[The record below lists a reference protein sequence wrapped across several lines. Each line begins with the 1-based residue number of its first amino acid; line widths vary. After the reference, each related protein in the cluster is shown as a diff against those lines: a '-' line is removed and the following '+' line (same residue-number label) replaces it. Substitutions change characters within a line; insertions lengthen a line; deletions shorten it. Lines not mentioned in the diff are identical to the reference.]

1 MDIFTTTKGVAP
13 LGRALSLVLSIT
25 LVCSSWGAP
34 SAFADET
41 GGSVAHDAAEP
52 PVEAVEVDTDIT
64 DAWNAGSL
72 VLDEGGT
79 YVLSD
84 DVRTDGT
91 LTIAAPE
98 GAVVEVD
105 FRGHDV
111 AVAGAVTAG
120 IDASPS
126 EGDVIIRG
134 GEVPEGE
141 ERAELSV
148 QVTKATDAACGI
160 LANYETDDEESAAA
174 DAPSPALEVRDLSVS
189 VDVNTVDASSGMKAH
204 DCYGVYVGYA
214 DEDDARTEVSVIL
227 DNCSFAARLNL
238 IELDVNA
245 AKDLLD
251 AYGER
256 VLDTDASGLAAGVF
270 AEVPGVS
277 FAGDFDVEAQ
287 SEGGACDLYGV
298 AEESFSFSSSFD
310 PQRTVRVY
318 SAGNALHSAFGVV
331 DAAETADA
339 DFASLFEDATEN
351 GYSCSLENRRLLFAD
366 RVEDDAV
373 DGGSE
378 SEAPDPVQETTSTD
392 AEEANDVTA
401 SVDAEDPSEEESES
415 TESDVE
421 KAASPE
427 VSTMLSYGTVQSQLV
442 SLAAASVGEAVCL
455 NDEWEK
461 IGTTNNFSLVAGT
474 DYYLNEDL
482 TITGNLMHDAGAGDV
497 TLDLQGHELTFG
509 GVSDTLSSGSAIR
522 IGKATNSSTP
532 MRLQIVSTTPSDS
545 KGRINFVDVNSG
557 HNITLLKSGALRLDN
572 VEVTRWYSK
581 ANAVSDY
588 SGAVIYVNAL
598 TTAASYRVQELSIIN
613 SSIKADYSN
622 QTKTAADTK
631 NQARAVYVFTRA
643 LNFITIDDSSIA
655 CALPANVKGAAGG
668 YDVELEAY
676 AVSIQA
682 RDGSGYQK
690 NASMTVSGS
699 SFTAEA
705 ESGSAY
711 GIYFDP
717 KYGPQTT
724 FDGDATSIAIK
735 AASNAIGIY
744 GGDAKCEDNITLDS
758 TLLFSSTGTA
768 HYPAALSSD
777 GARVFAIGQN
787 FKGSNLPAMIG
798 SSATSA
804 NADDAYIASYAPG
817 FSPTEG
823 ERANL
828 AASFVNAVGDLSFVN
843 VVANE
848 QGVLFEA
855 DIDNAVARVLPADG
869 SEGKYY
875 GTLDGAFKAL
885 KSGETIQ
892 LLKGADSLVFPIA
905 SEEQQRLDGA
915 EEAYQEELAVKY
927 WPAYEAHNAAISAYR
942 EAGSEYQ
949 ENGDSDEYQRL
960 FKEYLTAC
968 AAYEA
973 AMEQCGQKI
982 GYNKA
987 PSSYPEDLRTPLAPE
1002 KPDKTE
1008 ADLSGLSYAVDLNGQ
1023 SIKSFVNESG
1033 ASVTVAAST
1042 DQPTLQGTQFV
1053 EGATF
1058 HTAAIVQNG
1067 AGALTVEGLNISI
1080 RNASKESA
1088 GVWCAGKGS
1097 VALEGVTI
1105 AMNARTQD
1113 VHGVYFHSPGTLSV
1127 KDSSVSLVQYGGHAA
1142 YGLSLSDGKAT
1153 LEDSSVA
1160 VRGIGSTMAAV
1171 QVMSGAS
1178 FSASATSYDADRSAL
1193 TVLVEDGAGAV
1204 TALGVSVDSDET
1216 SKEEDKARA
1225 TISNYAVS
1233 VTAEEGFDTQ
1243 GSTLACLR
1251 GTGGSV
1257 LGLAGSCSFV
1267 SAGDAQV
1274 SHSGAPLEIAPD
1286 FALSDG
1292 QDAVTV
1298 SSAKLAG
1305 DSVFATLPAS
1315 AQEGASLAS
1324 KASLFKIPAGSAY
1337 DGWDIE
1343 ASDAGGLRYS
1353 LDACA
1358 TVGDSSYTT
1367 LQAAIDAAG
1376 EGGTIVI
1383 QDDASSTGVSVDRA
1397 LTIDLNGHTL
1407 SVACSQQSNNYWC
1420 GILVKG
1426 SGALTVIDTGSE
1438 GKGRLKLTG
1447 GSAGDAA
1454 AGSYAGICVRNSN
1467 VLALDGC
1474 EVQAVFAGSA
1484 SASTATMT
1492 GVLVQ
1497 RAVEKESE
1505 ESEEGPFKN
1514 GRVELAHGATLA
1526 VHAKDSATL
1535 FSSLD
1540 PLAAGTGAL
1549 ATNYGALN
1557 AYGIEVMAARTPSTS
1572 DKVDPVDA
1580 VSVDAD
1586 SSIRVVN
1593 PSIAVEQGKI
1603 VQGTAGAGLYD
1614 ESALTELVL
1623 DESSAQYQE
1632 ILTLFQQKAK
1642 YDYSYA
1648 GVNVSGTY
1656 DNNIYYAAPL
1666 ELADG
1671 TLVWAFSKPVTGEH
1685 IGDPSYIKP
1694 EKLYIQTKYQ
1704 QAPVAAGIVG
1714 SSLASRTLGDSVA
1727 VAGTV
1732 TARCANGDAY
1742 AVQAE
1747 GAGTWTMQ
1755 GATLSADGGD
1765 QAYLGSTGSAP
1776 NLNEALGLNKPEVK
1790 FYPQNAGV
1798 KEAVETQP
1806 KAAAIVASDG
1816 KPSIVLDGA
1825 VSLHAK
1831 AGESAVIRAD
1841 KVTIGANLSVGD
1853 KGDNVFSVA
1862 DSSGA
1867 SAIGGTFAV
1876 PSGTVRLTAAHRD
1889 MFADA
1894 NGTLSPVVAED
1905 ENLLKWGGS
1914 YTVSFVNG
1922 YGQEVEQVKD
1932 VLNGQTVVLPDASG
1946 IKKNESDTATYTFVG
1961 WSTDPNAT
1969 ADSEGLIDPRRTTI
1983 EFAAP
1988 EGQSKVTY
1996 YAIFKEVPTTVTV
2009 TFRLAFD
2016 ENGDKLG
2023 TVRAEVPTS
2032 QSLKESIANGAN
2044 LAIPDA
2050 KSYTVGEGDEAMRS
2064 AFVGW
2069 AAVSAGTTIVYD
2081 PKTFED
2087 FVPTSD
2093 TVFTAYY
2100 VDVAASEHLVTFK
2113 VDDKLSA
2120 QAVADGAIPSY
2131 KVAAGAQSESPTKA
2145 NTNDGHTYQFMGWFD
2160 RWVASS
2166 DYKEDSVLAVSAS
2179 EKLPAVTGDVFYT
2192 SCFKSTVTRV
2202 SFDFYFYQEDGAGTL
2217 TYKRYETSAGVAPQC
2232 EYGTDPLVLVKD
2244 KTKSFIQDG
2253 TVYEFLGWT
2262 TRYSD
2267 KEPLYTDALPLAT
2280 GSAKYYAVYRDTE
2293 QTADVTFVV
2302 DGKQY
2307 AKADGQKASAHLQD
2321 VWTATGIADDP
2332 VRDDGTVFKGWSND
2346 PNDTS
2351 GLALGTTYLKAYISL
2366 ADATD
2371 LHSGQAVFYAI
2382 FGKADEAKVTLHYNN
2397 GGDPATGLF
2406 GASIG
2411 GTVKLPD
2418 GFQNPT
2424 LAGSYFNGWTVSEDG
2439 SGDAFDILRDAVDG
2453 DQDLY
2458 ARYAPI
2464 VADVDGAPDA
2474 SVDLSGTF
2482 IRADGAV
2489 GADTVSL
2496 QVDAA
2501 KSADANL
2508 AEKLGQ
2514 FETALQAYSVRLG
2527 FVSGSETTYVTSGFG
2542 EIKVSLPVP
2551 DDHAGNVIKAYWL
2564 KTDGTV
2570 GSQTL
2575 SVDSGNASLSLTG
2588 YAVTSFGG
2596 NVVLASVMSEAEQSL
2611 ALTKDSATKSLDDAF
2626 KGYFEGDYDADRWQA
2641 LEDACNNGLQK
2652 VNEAKTAEE
2661 AATAANDAIAAMK
2674 AIPTT
2679 RGLASAK
2686 ADGLERLATA
2696 YAGYTKT
2703 SYTDANWK
2711 SLVAAYEAARE
2722 NVQNAT
2728 TADAANTAATAGIT
2742 AMNAVVAGGTS
2753 SSGGGLTTSSSGT
2766 GLASSSTGSNLK
2778 SSSSGSDLSSGDSS
2792 GAALASGSDENGG
2805 ATKVGATLETLTS
2818 ELVEQHGLKVE
2829 SGVYVSAVS
2838 DDGPASKAGLQSG
2851 DVITKIDGEDVASV
2865 DDLERALSDKSAG
2878 DAVVLTVN
2886 RDGEELEFEII
2897 LDSATPLASKTMA
2910 ALGGSGNDGLDANAG
2925 EAELTGWDAMA
2936 DWVKNNL
2943 VAVCLAALAVL
2954 VAVAALVWWL
2964 LRRRNRAYL
2973 EEEDE
2978 AFHDDD
2984 DRGDGWSGDSADRSP
2999 SSSPAIQF

>member
-13 LGRALSLVLSIT
+13 LSRVLSLVLSIT
-25 LVCSSWGAP
+25 LVCSCWGAP
-34 SAFADET
+34 SAFAEEAD
-41 GGSVAHDAAEP
+41 GLVAHDAAEP
-52 PVEAVEVDTDIT
+52 SVEAVEVDTDIT

-111 AVAGAVTAG
+111 TVAGAVTAG
-120 IDASPS
+120 IDVSPS
-126 EGDVIIRG
+126 EGDVIVRG

-148 QVTKATDAACGI
+148 QVAKATDAACGI
-160 LANYETDDEESAAA
+160 LANYATDDEEPVAA
-174 DAPSPALEVRDLSVS
+174 DAPSPALEVRDLSVI
-189 VDVNTVDASSGMKAH
+189 VDVNTVDASSDAKAH
-204 DCYGVYVGYA
+204 DCYGVYAGYV
-214 DEDDARTEVSVIL
+214 DEDDARTEVGVFL
-227 DNCSFAARLNL
+227 DNCSFVARLNL
-238 IELDVNA
+238 IELDEDA

-256 VLDTDASGLAAGVF
+256 VLDKETSGLAAGVF
-270 AEVPGVS
+270 ADVPGVS
-277 FAGDFDVEAQ
+277 FAGDFDVEVR

-310 PQRTVRVY
+310 PERAVRVY

-331 DAAETADA
+331 DAAETAGA

-351 GYSCSLENRRLLFAD
+351 GYSCALEDGRLLFAD
-366 RVEDDAV
+366 RVEDEAV
-373 DGGSE
+373 DDGSE
-378 SEAPDPVQETTSTD
+378 SEASDPVQGTTSTD
-392 AEEANDVTA
+392 AEEADDATA
-401 SVDAEDPSEEESES
+401 SADAEDPSEEASES
-415 TESDVE
+415 VESDEE

-427 VSTMLSYGTVQSQLV
+427 VSTMLSYGTVQSQLI

-461 IGTTNNFSLVAGT
+461 IGTTSNFSLVAGT
-474 DYYLNEDL
+474 DYYLSEDL
-482 TITGNLMHDAGAGDV
+482 TVTGNLRHDAEAGDV

-509 GVSDTLSSGSAIR
+509 GISDTLSSSSSIR
-522 IGKATNSSTP
+522 IGKAANSSTP

-545 KGRINFVDVNSG
+545 KGRINFIDVNSG

-588 SGAVIYVNAL
+588 SGAVIYVNAS
-598 TTAASYRVQELSIIN
+598 TTAASSRVQELSIVN

-631 NQARAVYVFTRA
+631 NQARAVYVLTRA
-643 LNFITIDDSSIA
+643 LNFIMIDGSSVA
-655 CALPANVKGAAGG
+655 CALPANVKGTTGG

-690 NASMTVSGS
+690 NASVTVSGS

-724 FDGDATSIAIK
+724 FNGDATSITVK

-758 TLLFSSTGTA
+758 TLSFSSTGTA
-768 HYPAALSSD
+768 QYPAALSSD

-804 NADDAYIASYAPG
+804 NADDAYIASYASG
-817 FSPTEG
+817 FSPTEE

-848 QGVLFEA
+848 RGVLFEA
-855 DIDNAVARVLPADG
+855 DIDNAVARILPADG

-875 GTLDGAFKAL
+875 GTLDGAFEAL

-905 SEEQQRLDGA
+905 SEEQQRLDKA
-915 EEAYQEELAVKY
+915 EDAYQEELAAKY
-927 WPAYEAHNAAISAYR
+927 WPAYEADKAAGEAYR
-942 EAGSEYQ
+942 KAGSEYQ
-949 ENGDSDEYQRL
+949 KNGDSDEYRRL
-960 FKEYLTAC
+960 FEEYLTAC

-982 GYNKA
+982 GYSKA
-987 PSSYPEDLRTPLAPE
+987 PSAYPEDLRPTIAPE
-1002 KPDKTE
+1002 KPNKTE
-1008 ADLSGLSYAVDLNGQ
+1008 ADLSGLSYTVDLNGQ
-1023 SIKSFVNESG
+1023 SIRSFVNESG
-1033 ASVTVAAST
+1033 ASVTVTAST

-1067 AGALTVEGLNISI
+1067 AGTLTVEGLSISI
-1080 RNASKESA
+1080 RNAAKESA
-1088 GVWCAGKGS
+1088 GVWCKGKGS
-1097 VALEGVTI
+1097 VALDGVTI
-1105 AMNARTQD
+1105 AMNARAQD
-1113 VHGVYFHSPGTLSV
+1113 VHGVLFRSSGTLSV
-1127 KDSSVSLVQYGGHAA
+1127 KDSSVSLVQYGGYAA
-1142 YGLSLSDGKAT
+1142 YGVSLSGGKAT

-1171 QVMSGAS
+1171 QVASGAS
-1178 FSASATSYDADRSAL
+1178 FNASAASYDADRSAL

-1204 TALGVSVDSDET
+1204 TALGVSVDSAET
-1216 SKEEDKARA
+1216 SKDEDKARA

-1233 VTAEEGFDTQ
+1233 VTVEEGFDAQ

-1257 LGLAGSCSFV
+1257 LGLAGSCSLV
-1267 SAGDAQV
+1267 SEGDVQV

-1286 FALSDG
+1286 FQLSDG
-1292 QDAVTV
+1292 QDAVMV

-1324 KASLFKIPAGSAY
+1324 KADLFEVPDGSTY

-1358 TVGDSSYTT
+1358 TVNGSSYTT

-1383 QDDASSTGVSVDRA
+1383 QDDASSAGVSVDKA

-1407 SVACSQQSNNYWC
+1407 SVDCGYTKNANGYRC
-1420 GILVKG
+1420 GILVEG
-1426 SGALTVIDTGSE
+1426 SGALTVVDTGAD
-1438 GKGRLKLTG
+1438 KGRLRLIG
-1447 GSAGDAA
+1447 GA
-1454 AGSYAGICVRNSN
+1454 AGIAATTQYAGIYVRNSSM
-1467 VLALDGC
+1467 LALDGC
-1474 EVQAVFAGSA
+1474 AIEVAFAGSA
-1484 SASTATMT
+1484 NVSTATMIGVRVRHYLT
-1492 GVLVQ
+1492 GDE
-1497 RAVEKESE
+1497 AKESTE
-1505 ESEEGPFKN
+1505 TSFKN
-1514 GRVELAHGATLA
+1514 GRVELSNGATLA
-1526 VHAKDSATL
+1526 VYAKDGDTPLS
-1535 FSSLD
+1535 FSSFD
-1540 PLAAGTGAL
+1540 PLATS
-1549 ATNYGALN
+1549 YGALN
-1557 AYGIEVMAARTPSTS
+1557 VYGIEVAAAGAPLSS
-1572 DKVDPVDA
+1572 DKVDPVEA
-1580 VSVDAD
+1580 VSIDVD

-1593 PSIAVEQGKI
+1593 SSNAVEQGEI
-1603 VQGTAGAGLYD
+1603 VQGAEGTGLYD
-1614 ESALTELVL
+1614 KSALTELVL

-1642 YDYSYA
+1642 YDHSYP
-1648 GVNVSGTY
+1648 GVNVTGTY
-1656 DNNIYYAAPL
+1656 NNNIYYAAPL

-1732 TARCANGDAY
+1732 TARCASGDAY

-1747 GAGTWTMQ
+1747 GTGTWTVQ

-1806 KAAAIVASDG
+1806 KAAAIAASDG

-1831 AGESAVIRAD
+1831 AGESAAVRAD
-1841 KVTIGANLSVGD
+1841 KVTIGASLSVGD

-1862 DSSGA
+1862 DSSGK

-1876 PSGTVRLTAAHRD
+1876 PSATLQLTTAHKD

-1894 NGTLSPVVAED
+1894 NGTLSPVVDED

-1914 YTVSFVNG
+1914 YTVSFVDG

-1946 IKKNESDTATYTFVG
+1946 IKKNESDTATFAFVG

-1969 ADSEGLIDPRRTTI
+1969 ADSEGLIDPQATTI

-1996 YAIFKEVPTTVTV
+1996 YAIFKEVPITATV

-2016 ENGDKLG
+2016 ENGNKLS
-2023 TVRAEVPTS
+2023 TVKAEVPTG

-2044 LAIPDA
+2044 LVIPDA
-2050 KSYTVGEGDEAMRS
+2050 QSYTAGEGDEAVRS

-2069 AAVSAGTTIVYD
+2069 SVDLAGTPVVYD

-2093 TVFTAYY
+2093 TVFTAHY
-2100 VDVAASEHLVTFK
+2100 VDVAVNEHLVTFK

-2120 QAVADGAIPSY
+2120 QAVADGASPSY
-2131 KVAAGAQSESPTKA
+2131 KVAAGAQSESPTKT

-2166 DYKEDSVLAVSAS
+2166 EYKDDSILAVSAS
-2179 EKLPAVTGDVFYT
+2179 EKLPAATGDAFYT

-2202 SFDFYFYQEDGAGTL
+2202 SFDFYFYQEGDTGTL
-2217 TYKRYETSAGVAPQC
+2217 TYKRYETSTGVAPQC
-2232 EYGTDPLVLVKD
+2232 EYGTDPLALVKD
-2244 KTKSFIQDG
+2244 KTKSFIKDG

-2280 GSAKYYAVYRDTE
+2280 GSAKYYAVYRETE

-2307 AKADGQKASAHLQD
+2307 AKADDQKASALLQD
-2321 VWTATGIADDP
+2321 VWTATGVADDP

-2351 GLALGTTYLKAYISL
+2351 GLALGTVTLKAYISL
-2366 ADATD
+2366 ADTND
-2371 LHSGQAVFYAI
+2371 LLSGQAVFYAI

-2397 GGDPATGLF
+2397 GGDPATGSF

-2411 GTVKLPD
+2411 GTVKLPE
-2418 GFQNPT
+2418 GFQNPS
-2424 LAGSYFNGWTVSEDG
+2424 LAGSYFNGWTASEDG

-2453 DQDLY
+2453 DLDLY

-2508 AEKLGQ
+2508 AEKMGQ

-2551 DDHAGNVIKAYWL
+2551 DDRAGNVIKAYWL

-2575 SVDSGNASLSLTG
+2575 SVDSGKASLSLTG

-2611 ALTKDSATKSLDDAF
+2611 ALTKDSAIKSLDEAF
-2626 KGYFEGDYDADRWQA
+2626 KGYFEGDYDADKWQA

-2652 VNEAKTAEE
+2652 VNEATTAEE
-2661 AATAANDAIAAMK
+2661 AASAANDAIAAMK

-2728 TADAANTAATAGIT
+2728 TAEAANTAATAGIT
-2742 AMNAVVAGGTS
+2742 AMNAVIAGGTG
-2753 SSGGGLTTSSSGT
+2753 SSGSGLTSGST
-2766 GLASSSTGSNLK
+2766 GAGLASGSTGSNLK
-2778 SSSSGSDLSSGDSS
+2778 SGSSGSDLSSGDSS
-2792 GAALASGSDENGG
+2792 GAALAAGSDKNVG

-2818 ELVEQHGLKVE
+2818 DLVEQHGLKVE

-2838 DDGPASKAGLQSG
+2838 DDGPASRAGLQSG
-2851 DVITKIDGEDVASV
+2851 DVITKIDGEDVASL
-2865 DDLERALSDKSAG
+2865 DDLEQALSDKSAG

-2886 RDGEELEFEII
+2886 RDGEELELEVI
-2897 LDSATPLASKTMA
+2897 LDDATPLASKSMA
-2910 ALGGSGNDGLDANAG
+2910 ALGGAGNDGLDADAG

-2943 VAVCLAALAVL
+2943 VVVCLVALAVL

-2978 AFHDDD
+2978 AFRDDD
-2984 DRGDGWSGDSADRSP
+2984 DRGDGWSGGSADRSP